1 MCFSA
6 CSMSTSNQLKL
17 LVKREDTGKVNRIEI
32 EEDKQIF
39 DLLEASKASLRFE
52 EDAILC
58 VYRQGD
64 KEQEAISEA
73 F

>member
-17 LVKREDTGKVNRIEI
+17 LVKREDTHNVHRIKTEK
-32 EEDKQIF
+32 DKQIF
-39 DLLEASKASLRFE
+39 DLLEASKASLNFE

-58 VYRQGD
+58 VYR
-64 KEQEAISEA
+64 
-73 F
+73 